1 MAFTA
6 VANMV
11 VHDAF
16 SKYFQRALLERSV
29 FFKSGILAT
38 DPQIAEKCNEAGFGG
53 NFVSLPFFNALSTSD
68 KEERLDEHDLVP
80 SNVTTGEDVA
90 VIVRRGKAF
99 GANDLATD
107 VAGADPMIT
116 VANQLADYW
125 NARNERRLFSVLK
138 GVFAKNVSADDSSLV
153 LDISNLEGS
162 KAILNKETL
171 LWAAQLLGDR
181 KTQLTAIACNS
192 IVDTYLSAM
201 DTNAGLYKASEGEA
215 TLPAYNGRSILIDD
229 LCGYDASTKKAEIY
243 LFGQGAIAYNPCP
256 VKVPFE
262 VGRDALKAGGR
273 DFLVSRQASI
283 CHLRGYKWGVTDI
296 NPYNSDADRPSGD
309 STSKTLENPAS
320 WTRVYDAKE
329 IRCVKLICKLSA

>member
-153 LDISNLEGS
+153 LDISGLEGS
-162 KAILNKETL
+162 KAVLSKDTL

-201 DTNAGLYKASEGEA
+201 DANAGLYKASEGEA
-215 TLPAYNGRSILIDD
+215 TLPSYNGRSILIDD

>member
-1 MAFTA
+1 MSFTA
-6 VANMV
+6 IANMV

-16 SKYFQRALLERSV
+16 SRYFQRALLERSV

-68 KEERLDEHDLVP
+68 KEQRLDESDLVP

-153 LDISNLEGS
+153 LDISGQEGS
-162 KAILNKETL
+162 KAILSKDTL

-201 DTNAGLYKASEGEA
+201 DTNAGLYKASEGAA
-215 TLPAYNGRSILIDD
+215 TLPSYNGRSILIDD

-262 VGRDALKAGGR
+262 VGRDALKSGGR

-296 NPYNSDADRPSGD
+296 NPYNADADRPEGD
-309 STSKTLENPAS
+309 TSKTLENDAS

>member
-138 GVFAKNVSADDSSLV
+138 GVFAKNVAADDSLRKPLRDCGFADARFTDEYGVVFGTAGENLQDAPNLAIAPDDGVNLPLPCTGCEVCAVFFQGLEFFLGVAVAYALV
-153 LDISNLEGS
+153 TAHLLQGGQVAAFREPALLQQTAQPAIRLHDAQHNVLHAQVVIFHACALCLGFRQAGIQLRPYPGTLGHGS
-162 KAILNKETL
+162 CLSRFAVQL
-171 LWAAQLLGDR
+171 LAQLFCQSG
-181 KTQLTAIACNS
+181 
-192 IVDTYLSAM
+192 
-201 DTNAGLYKASEGEA
+201 
-215 TLPAYNGRSILIDD
+215 
-229 LCGYDASTKKAEIY
+229 
-243 LFGQGAIAYNPCP
+243 
-256 VKVPFE
+256 
-262 VGRDALKAGGR
+262 
-273 DFLVSRQASI
+273 
-283 CHLRGYKWGVTDI
+283 RGYSRFLQ
-296 NPYNSDADRPSGD
+296 Y
-309 STSKTLENPAS
+309 
-320 WTRVYDAKE
+320 
-329 IRCVKLICKLSA
+329 